1 MSEGVPQQSPEE
13 LFGELRALMARLRS
27 PDGCPWDKEQVLAD
41 LGRYILEEAQ
51 EAAEAIRKG
60 DAEHVAE
67 ELGDLIFN
75 IIFATRIGE
84 EEGTFDMVS
93 VLAGIRDKMVR
104 RHPHVFGDAE
114 ASTPDEVLV
123 HWNRAKDQEKRK
135 G

>member
-1 MSEGVPQQSPEE
+1 MPERVPQQSAEK
-13 LFGELRALMARLRS
+13 LFGELRAIMARLRS
-27 PDGCPWDKEQVLAD
+27 PEGCPWDKEQGLSD
-41 LGRYILEEAQ
+41 LGGYILEEAE

-60 DAEHVAE
+60 DPEHVAE

-75 IIFATRIGE
+75 IIFAARIGE
-84 EEGTFDMVS
+84 EEGTFDMAQ
-93 VLAGIRDKMVR
+93 VLSGIRDKMVR

-123 HWNRAKDQEKRK
+123 HWNRAKEQEKRK